1 MAALAGWESIF
12 KITGKP
18 PDWITVFILLIF
30 APSLVSGEERDEESN
45 LLVG

>member
-1 MAALAGWESIF
+1 MAALVGLDSIF

-18 PDWITVFILLIF
+18 RDRITVFRLLIF
-30 APSLVSGEERDEESN
+30 APSLVSGEAGDEESN